1 MKPLNLEEL
10 QPMLEL
16 HVMLCLKTID
26 DVVVNFNFS
35 AAGIS

>member
-26 DVVVNFNFS
+26 DVVNFNFS